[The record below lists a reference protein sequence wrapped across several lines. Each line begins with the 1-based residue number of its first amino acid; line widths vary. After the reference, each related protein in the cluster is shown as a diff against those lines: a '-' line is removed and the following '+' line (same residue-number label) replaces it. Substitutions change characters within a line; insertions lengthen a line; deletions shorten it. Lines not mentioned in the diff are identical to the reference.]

1 MPKIGL
7 TGNFGMGK
15 TTVLEMFNNMG
26 AYTVN
31 IDDLVHDILKK
42 QSVVKK
48 IVQTCGDDILTN
60 NSKKLSINKKR
71 MAQAIFD
78 NTEKRKAVEQIIH
91 PEVLNSM
98 GKIEAKL
105 VRKDPLSIIVFEV
118 PLLFEAGYKEHFDKT
133 IVVYTKQ
140 NTAIRRL
147 LKKGFSKDEA
157 LKRLKAQMPITKKK
171 KMSDFSIDNDGDL
184 GITEKKVNRI
194 FNKIAAG

>member
-1 MPKIGL
+1 MRKIGL

-42 QSVVKK
+42 QSIVKK
-48 IVQTCGDDILTN
+48 IVHE
-60 NSKKLSINKKR
+60 
-71 MAQAIFD
+71 M
-78 NTEKRKAVEQIIH
+78 RKTVEQIIH
-91 PEVLNSM
+91 PEVLNSI

-105 VRKDPLSIIVFEV
+105 VRKDPPSIIVFEV
-118 PLLFEAGYKEHFDKT
+118 PLLFEAGYKKHFDKT

-140 NTAIRRL
+140 NTALRRL
-147 LKKGFSKDEA
+147 LKKGFSRDEA

-171 KMSDFSIDNDGDL
+171 KMSDFSIDNDSDL
-184 GITEKKVNRI
+184 EITEKKVNRI
-194 FNKIAAG
+194 FNKITAR